1 MVSKN
6 YMYRLFGR
14 SPVKPLQTH
23 MEKVLLCV
31 QELIPFFEAII
42 ADDTVSAK
50 TAQKNISKME
60 KDADK
65 LKKELRLNLPTGMMM
80 PVSRTDLLDILRL
93 QDQVANK
100 AKDIAGIMIGR
111 KMSFPEDMAPLFL
124 SYVTRCVDAAVQAN
138 KTVNELDELVETG
151 FSGSEVDLVMSMIKE
166 LDRIEGDT
174 DKIQIKIRATLFKIE
189 KDLPPIDVMFLYKI
203 IEWIGELAD
212 QSQRVG
218 SRLEQ
223 MLAR

>member
-23 MEKVLLCV
+23 MEKVLICV

-42 ADDTVSAK
+42 AEDLAAAK
-50 TAQKNISKME
+50 IAQKSISKLE

-65 LKKELRLNLPTGMMM
+65 LKKDLRLHLPTGMMM
-80 PVSRTDLLDILRL
+80 PVSRSDLLDILRL

-100 AKDIAGIMIGR
+100 AKDIAGIMVGR
-111 KMSFPEDMAPLFL
+111 KMVFPSDMGPLFL
-124 SYVTRCVDAAVQAN
+124 EYVKRSVDAAAQAN

-151 FSGSEVDLVMSMIKE
+151 FRGSEVDLVKSMIKE
-166 LDRIEGDT
+166 LDRIEADT
-174 DKIQIKIRATLFKIE
+174 DKLQVKVRATLFKVE
-189 KDLPPIDVMFLYKI
+189 NDLPPVEVMFLYKI
-203 IEWIGELAD
+203 IDWVGELAD
-212 QSQRVG
+212 QAQRVG
-218 SRLEQ
+218 SRLELL
-223 MLAR
+223 LAK